1 MNNKIHT
8 IYAVSAIIA
17 SVALGSILANGIVS
31 FKALDRVVTVKGLSE
46 RDYLA
51 DKVIWPISYNH
62 ASNDLNELHE
72 AMASQTLKVR
82 AFLIQNGVDSGD
94 ISVSSPSV
102 TDKLAQRYGDNKPRF
117 RYQASQTL
125 TVYSGEVEKVQSI
138 MERMAGLLKQGV
150 VFSEGDYSSYTQYL
164 FTKLNEVKPEMVEEA
179 TVNARLVAEK
189 FANDSGSR
197 LGKIRRANQGRFSI
211 SSRDSQHPHIKRVRV
226 VSTIDYNLI
235 D

>member
-51 DKVIWPISYNH
+51 DKVIWPISYNY

-125 TVYSGEVEKVQSI
+125 TVYSGEVEKVQTI

-164 FTKLNEVKPEMVEEA
+164 FTRLNEVKPEMVEEA